1 MLNMIA
7 PFEMGICVDNLD
19 TMIAFYR
26 DILGFELISEIDVL
40 ADRSTKAGFTVG
52 GYRIVRMQTHYGERI
67 KLVQPVKNPSDRMSG
82 EEVLSNRGNVFLTF
96 IVNDLKS
103 ALADIK
109 DTGAPIRTTGEIFEV
124 RDGVFLSI
132 IDDPEGNHLEFV
144 EYADIAEYRPEL
156 V

>member
-67 KLVQPVKNPSDRMSG
+67 KLVQPAHPPQG
-82 EEVLSNRGNVFLTF
+82 YYQ
-96 IVNDLKS
+96 NDARATGI
-103 ALADIK
+103 AL
-109 DTGAPIRTTGEIFEV
+109 
-124 RDGVFLSI
+124 
-132 IDDPEGNHLEFV
+132 
-144 EYADIAEYRPEL
+144 
-156 V
+156 

>member
-67 KLVQPVKNPSDRMSG
+67 KLVQPAHTPPRVLPKRCPCDGDR
-82 EEVLSNRGNVFLTF
+82 V
-96 IVNDLKS
+96 IVN
-103 ALADIK
+103 
-109 DTGAPIRTTGEIFEV
+109 
-124 RDGVFLSI
+124 
-132 IDDPEGNHLEFV
+132 
-144 EYADIAEYRPEL
+144 
-156 V
+156 

>member
-67 KLVQPVKNPSDRMSG
+67 KLVQPAHPSQG
-82 EEVLSNRGNVFLTF
+82 CHQ
-96 IVNDLKS
+96 NDARATGMAGQVRTLRLD
-103 ALADIK
+103 ALNAA
-109 DTGAPIRTTGEIFEV
+109 GQ
-124 RDGVFLSI
+124 
-132 IDDPEGNHLEFV
+132 
-144 EYADIAEYRPEL
+144 
-156 V
+156 

>member
-67 KLVQPVKNPSDRMSG
+67 KLVQPVNNPSDRMSG

-109 DTGAPIRTTGEIFEV
+109 DTGAPIRTTGEIF
-124 RDGVFLSI
+124 
-132 IDDPEGNHLEFV
+132 
-144 EYADIAEYRPEL
+144 
-156 V
+156 